1 MMSRAGAHWPATSP
15 ARRLS
20 RPHYGQVF
28 SELGGTIEAVEF
40 HNMLVGAEHA
50 VSLVKERAVCRE
62 RCREFNRVVYPLSDG
77 KVPETWSHDYDLRAP
92 D

>member
-20 RPHYGQVF
+20 RLSRPHYGQVF
-28 SELGGTIEAVEF
+28 SELGGTIEVVEF

-50 VSLVKERAVCRE
+50 VSLVKERAVRRE
-62 RCREFNRVVYPLSDG
+62 RCREFNRVVYPLPDG
-77 KVPETWSHDYDLRAP
+77 KVP
-92 D
+92 